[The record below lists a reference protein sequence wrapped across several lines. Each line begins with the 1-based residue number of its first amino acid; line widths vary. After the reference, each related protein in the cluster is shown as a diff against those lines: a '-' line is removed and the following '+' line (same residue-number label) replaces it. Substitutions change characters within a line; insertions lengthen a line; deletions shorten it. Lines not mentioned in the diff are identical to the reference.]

1 MMKNNELKTV
11 KYNGVRY
18 RITRNNG
25 VEVVLIPRR
34 AKDDSK
40 KITVAISDL
49 SKRLRDRLKAGKNAT
64 DYHYVTNVMSGKR
77 VKEDVATP
85 YGCSVGDE
93 AYWCN

>member
-1 MMKNNELKTV
+1 MMKNELKTV

-25 VEVVLIPRR
+25 VELVLVPRR
-34 AKDDSK
+34 AKN
-40 KITVAISDL
+40 SDL
-49 SKRLRDRLKAGKNAT
+49 SKRLRDRLKAGKNAS
-64 DYHYVTNVMSGKR
+64 DYHYVRSAMNGAL

>member
-25 VEVVLIPRR
+25 VELVLVPRR
-34 AKDDSK
+34 AKNDDK

-77 VKEDVATP
+77 VKEPVDTP

>member
-18 RITRNNG
+18 RIARNNG
-25 VEVVLIPRR
+25 VELVLVPRR
-34 AKDDSK
+34 AKNDDK
-40 KITVAISDL
+40 KVTVKITDL
-49 SKRLRDRLKAGKNAT
+49 SKRLRDRLKAGKNAS
-64 DYHYVTNVMSGKR
+64 DYHYVRSAMNGAL

>member
-25 VEVVLIPRR
+25 VELVLVPRR
-34 AKDDSK
+34 AKNDDK
-40 KITVAISDL
+40 KITVAISEL

-64 DYHYVTNVMSGKR
+64 DYHYVTNIMTGKR